1 MTDMQK
7 AEAIT
12 KYVAEEYDYSG
23 EHQNYRDMFLYK
35 CGDCWGSANL
45 INKIS
50 EFAGIKS
57 HTRNA
62 NQDPGAGSGHENNAF
77 FINGKVYVG
86 DAGYGTKKPREYNF
100 FLEDP
105 AFSYKTNND
114 GTIKLTQYDGFETE
128 KVVVPSTIDGKT
140 VTSIADG
147 FVCSNTIRAKE
158 IVLPDTITTIEDSAF
173 WPGHIYPDNLER
185 INIPDSVTTIE
196 GAPFLLCKKVNVTLG
211 KNSNFTIENN
221 ILYNK
226 DKTCLIEALNS
237 YNGDKTL
244 ILPDTVTKINEN
256 AFFAVKG
263 IEYLT
268 LPKNMKVLG
277 EGALHECHLKGLYIP
292 KNIEKIEKNLAYNS
306 GDLINIEFE
315 EGSTCEIGDKAF
327 ARCIRLASAK
337 IPSTITKIGNN
348 IFQGTYSNT
357 LTVYGEKGSAIES
370 YCINNNHNFVC
381 DKIKITKGMIT
392 NDKNKLTYSPDL
404 KLEVVVTYLGKILEQ
419 DKDYTITY
427 DDNYKKVGVHYAT
440 ITGIGDYSGEVQEY
454 YEVSR
459 AESQITIDIADV
471 NEGETPTPVVNNPGG
486 QKYYINIYNENGKR
500 VTTPTA
506 AGEYTYTLIASIDDY
521 YNSKTITKKAK
532 INAASIPLESLEI
545 VGSNWMTIYKGDTVK
560 LKFKY
565 NPENTTIVKHE
576 KWSTS
581 NENVLKVDNDGN
593 VTAVG
598 LNNNEYGSSQNFVYL
613 KVGNK
618 NLTWIIYVKE
628 RTFIRGDV
636 NGDGKVNAG
645 DYVAVLNYVRKKIN
659 LTEEQLQRA
668 DANGDGKINAGD
680 YVTILNIVR
689 RKI

>member
-1 MTDMQK
+1 
-7 AEAIT
+7 
-12 KYVAEEYDYSG
+12 
-23 EHQNYRDMFLYK
+23 
-35 CGDCWGSANL
+35 
-45 INKIS
+45 
-50 EFAGIKS
+50 
-57 HTRNA
+57 
-62 NQDPGAGSGHENNAF
+62 
-77 FINGKVYVG
+77 
-86 DAGYGTKKPREYNF
+86 
-100 FLEDP
+100 
-105 AFSYKTNND
+105 
-114 GTIKLTQYDGFETE
+114 
-128 KVVVPSTIDGKT
+128 
-140 VTSIADG
+140 
-147 FVCSNTIRAKE
+147 
-158 IVLPDTITTIEDSAF
+158 
-173 WPGHIYPDNLER
+173 
-185 INIPDSVTTIE
+185 
-196 GAPFLLCKKVNVTLG
+196 
-211 KNSNFTIENN
+211 
-221 ILYNK
+221 
-226 DKTCLIEALNS
+226 
-237 YNGDKTL
+237 
-244 ILPDTVTKINEN
+244 
-256 AFFAVKG
+256 
-263 IEYLT
+263 
-268 LPKNMKVLG
+268 
-277 EGALHECHLKGLYIP
+277 
-292 KNIEKIEKNLAYNS
+292 
-306 GDLINIEFE
+306 
-315 EGSTCEIGDKAF
+315 
-327 ARCIRLASAK
+327 
-337 IPSTITKIGNN
+337 
-348 IFQGTYSNT
+348 
-357 LTVYGEKGSAIES
+357 
-370 YCINNNHNFVC
+370 
-381 DKIKITKGMIT
+381 MIT

-565 NPENTTIVKHE
+565 NPENTTIVKNE

-689 RKI
+689 GKI